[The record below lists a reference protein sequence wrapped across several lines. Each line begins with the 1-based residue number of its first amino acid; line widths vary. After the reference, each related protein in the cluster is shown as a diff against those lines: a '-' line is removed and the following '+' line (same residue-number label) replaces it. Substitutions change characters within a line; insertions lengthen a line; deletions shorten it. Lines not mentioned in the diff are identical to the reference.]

1 MKKTGGRKFHWTVPL
16 KSLFM
21 NKVGQILLGSI
32 LLTLNLCKSS
42 SYQWFYGICYNSLL
56 TVFYIILINIFFF
69 IFFLNYFPVSLM
81 LQLFFAI
88 SVFTYFIPTIPLLL
102 FQYLL
107 SYIVFWNSFS
117 GRHPF
122 FVIFYSE
129 THPLTFSFDIILF
142 HSIMK
147 LFLCFSHLIY
157 FVCHS
162 FLKHFLYFSFIWH
175 FLLKLFL
182 GHSPLILL
190 LCVMS
195 FCSETLPL
203 PFSYCKIL
211 F

>member
-1 MKKTGGRKFHWTVPL
+1 MKKTRGRKFHWTVPL

-102 FQYLL
+102 FQFLL

-129 THPLTFSFDIILF
+129 THPLTFSFDIFFYVILF
-142 HSIMK
+142 WNSS
-147 LFLCFSHLIY
+147 FVFLIY
-157 FVCHS
+157 STLCVILFWNTFCT
-162 FLKHFLYFSFIWH
+162 
-175 FLLKLFL
+175 FLLYDIFFWN
-182 GHSPLILL
+182 SSSDILL
-190 LCVMS
+190 
-195 FCSETLPL
+195 
-203 PFSYCKIL
+203 
-211 F
+211 

>member
-21 NKVGQILLGSI
+21 NKVSQIFLGSI

-129 THPLTFSFDIILF
+129 THPLTFSFDIFFYVILF
-142 HSIMK
+142 WNSS
-147 LFLCFSHLIY
+147 FVFLIY
-157 FVCHS
+157 STFCVIL
-162 FLKHFLYFSFIWH
+162 FWNPFMYFSFIWH

-190 LCVMS
+190 LCHSV
-195 FCSETLPL
+195 LK
-203 PFSYCKIL
+203 PFLCPSLLIL